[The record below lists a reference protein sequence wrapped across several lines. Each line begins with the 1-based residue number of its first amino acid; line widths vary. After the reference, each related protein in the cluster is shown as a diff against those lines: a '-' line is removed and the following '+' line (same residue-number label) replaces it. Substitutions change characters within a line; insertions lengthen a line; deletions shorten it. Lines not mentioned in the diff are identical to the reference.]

1 MRPQPVHRR
10 YSALCC
16 EVGDPCSVEKKH
28 PVWQYE
34 KGTGTL
40 PGQRRKCALELIRRA
55 GAEWIELV
63 GFESMATRG
72 TLVTMSLSNSIC
84 VPASAGPAPCDVP
97 IGAREAGD
105 EPSPRWIAKARR
117 DDRDR
122 PSRPLGRKGVF
133 ASRQGRQPGDE
144 LGRLQGPGAARTV
157 PLMNGAR
164 S

>member
-1 MRPQPVHRR
+1 M
-10 YSALCC
+10 
-16 EVGDPCSVEKKH
+16 EKKH

-84 VPASAGPAPCDVP
+84 FPASSGPAKDSPVMCPSGRAKLATSPV
-97 IGAREAGD
+97 RAG
-105 EPSPRWIAKARR
+105 SPRLAETIGIVRVARW
-117 DDRDR
+117 
-122 PSRPLGRKGVF
+122 
-133 ASRQGRQPGDE
+133 
-144 LGRLQGPGAARTV
+144 AARAFSLADKDVNLET
-157 PLMNGAR
+157 N
-164 S
+164 